1 MRADR
6 IFTAKLIPGRYIVL
20 CDDGEYRTASPA
32 LTMLTGPIQP
42 DYVPKRIGR
51 GVEDITD
58 TPEGNVLL
66 NTLNA
71 ALDNS
76 PASELARRGGLARS
90 EAKAAASRANGK
102 LGGRPPRIRSI
113 ANACAAYIRSEDL
126 TANISDGRRMTD
138 NEYACYIWDQL
149 ESYGLHRSDESIVR
163 ELADAMERAGLCG
176 D

>member
-6 IFTAKLIPGRYIVL
+6 IFTAKLIPGRYILL

-32 LTMLTGPIQP
+32 LTMLTGPIQL
-42 DYVPKRIGR
+42 DYVPQRLGR

-71 ALDNS
+71 ALNNS

-90 EAKAAASRANGK
+90 EAKAAASRANGRR
-102 LGGRPPRIRSI
+102 GGRPTRLRSLCH
-113 ANACAAYIRSEDL
+113 AVAAYIREQDL
-126 TANISDGRRMTD
+126 TADISDGKGLSDEQYMLLIIDELESRGLQCSQASEVIELYERY
-138 NEYACYIWDQL
+138 NEYNP
-149 ESYGLHRSDESIVR
+149 E
-163 ELADAMERAGLCG
+163 
-176 D
+176 